1 MSQMSCKRCRSH
13 AFSRAHAQMA
23 IVSASAELSATRPE
37 VIDFQSI
44 KFPKKNEH
52 WPKVDIPLRASF
64 REESTSALV
73 SGT

>member
-1 MSQMSCKRCRSH
+1 
-13 AFSRAHAQMA
+13 MA